1 MPVLQNVMSNY
12 MECSQILITDR
23 FAVTYTTNQNY
34 FDIFARKY
42 MNDLRVRL
50 SNTNFEGQKALEI
63 TSSNLI
69 LVSLTN
75 YI

>member
-1 MPVLQNVMSNY
+1 
-12 MECSQILITDR
+12 
-23 FAVTYTTNQNY
+23 
-34 FDIFARKY
+34 